1 MTVPQL
7 PKKFFAP
14 DISETIRAKRW
25 IAAFASIVCL
35 GAVLLVWGILERQGQ
50 AHIERT
56 SNAMAFGVRVLIE
69 QDLEE
74 RIAVLKGL
82 AQRWR
87 SMGGAER
94 SLWVADA
101 RSVFEAHPGFRAVER
116 IDRSLHIR
124 WVEPISGNESVVGFS
139 LNEDPDALAIVAEAR
154 DAGVATSPPIELIEG
169 KQGMVFLVP
178 TFVHDDFD
186 GLMAGVL
193 EFEGWLETLL
203 APVRSSNHY
212 IEISMDHQTIYSSG
226 NGMALAS
233 EKWARELPFSVS
245 DRQWQIHIVPSASYI
260 ARTHSWF
267 SYTLLVTGMLLSAFV
282 YPVVLIGVTNR
293 QWARELLDTSQQLEV
308 LFNSLPGMSYRGA
321 LNYPWPMEFVSNGCK
336 GLCGFDKADLEQ
348 KRVLWGELIHPED
361 RAQVTA
367 QVTYAV
373 ARHIPFDMEYR
384 ILVGTGVTRWV
395 WERGAALAGADA
407 SEPVLEG
414 FITDITDRKHTESR
428 LVEAQAYSES
438 VVRAAQ
444 EAIINVG
451 ADDGIKGFNQEAEAM
466 FGYAAEEA
474 VGIPMT
480 RLIPDDYL
488 DEHREYIRYFNE
500 TGDLK
505 YLVDRREMKLQRKD
519 GSLFPVQ
526 VSVADLQHPMQ
537 RQFVCLVWD
546 MSSQHKAEQEAKD
559 HLEKL
564 AHVSR
569 LNMLGEMTSG
579 IAHELNQPL
588 TAISLFSQV
597 GKRLFESGNPEKLPE
612 IFDKLSVHTQRA
624 GSIIK
629 RIQSMSR
636 QHLSK
641 FEVVDCNR
649 LMREVASLAEAEA
662 RIRDIEVATQL
673 EDKRL
678 PVSVDSIQIQQVAL
692 NLLRNGMEAM
702 RAENCQHGNII
713 RLQTRLLKAGTIE
726 IAVIDSGGGV
736 AEAIV
741 DSIFTPFS
749 TTKTSG
755 MGIGLSISKSI
766 VTAHGGHISYENR
779 ESFGATF
786 SFTLPLAQ
794 QGEDHESTAD
804 RFHR

>member
-1 MTVPQL
+1 MTVTQP

-25 IAAFASIVCL
+25 LATFASMVCL
-35 GAVLLVWGILERQGQ
+35 GTVLLVWGILERQGQ

-56 SNAMAFGVRVLIE
+56 SNAMAVSVRVLIE

-87 SMGGAER
+87 SMGGADR
-94 SLWVADA
+94 SIWMADA
-101 RSVFEAHPGFRAVER
+101 RSVFGAHPGLRAVER
-116 IDRSLHIR
+116 IDRSLHVR
-124 WVEPISGNESVVGFS
+124 WVEPISGNESVVGLS
-139 LNEDPDALAIVAEAR
+139 LNEDPVALAMVEKAR
-154 DAGVATSPPIELIEG
+154 SAGVAASPPTQLVGG

-178 TFVHDDFD
+178 TFVHDGFD

-203 APVRSSNHY
+203 APVRSGNHY
-212 IEISMDHQTIYSSG
+212 IEISVDNQTIYSSG
-226 NGMALAS
+226 HGMALAS
-233 EKWARELPFSVS
+233 EKWGRELSYSVA
-245 DRQWQIHIVPSASYI
+245 DQQWQIHIVPSASYI
-260 ARTHSWF
+260 ARTHAWF
-267 SYTLLVTGMLLSAFV
+267 SYTLLVTGILLSAFV
-282 YPVVLIGVTNR
+282 YPVVMTGITNR
-293 QWARELLDTSQQLEV
+293 QWARELLDASQQLEV

-321 LNYPWPMEFVSNGCK
+321 LDYPWPMEFVSNGCK
-336 GLCGFDKADLEQ
+336 ELCGFDKADLER

-361 RAQVTA
+361 RARVTEQVNC
-367 QVTYAV
+367 AV
-373 ARHIPFDMEYR
+373 SSHAPFDMEYR
-384 ILVGTGVTRWV
+384 ILVGAGVTRWV
-395 WERGAALAGADA
+395 WERGAALADADDG
-407 SEPVLEG
+407 ELMLEG

-428 LVEAQAYSES
+428 LIEAQAYSES
-438 VVRAAQ
+438 VLGAAQ
-444 EAIINVG
+444 EAIINIG

-466 FGYAAEEA
+466 FGYEAAEA
-474 VGIPMT
+474 VGMSMA
-480 RLIPDDYL
+480 RLIPDSYL

-500 TGDLK
+500 TGSLK
-505 YLVDRREMKLQRKD
+505 YLVDRREMKLRRKD

-526 VSVADLQHPMQ
+526 VSVAGLQHPMQ

-546 MSSQHKAEQEAKD
+546 MSSQYKAEQEAKD

-597 GKRLFESGNPEKLPE
+597 GKRLYASGKPEKLPE
-612 IFDKLSVHTQRA
+612 IFDKLSAHTQRA

-636 QHLSK
+636 QHFSQ
-641 FEVVDCNR
+641 FEIVDCNG

-662 RIRDIEVATQL
+662 RIRDIEVVTQL

-678 PVSVDSIQIQQVAL
+678 PASVDSIQIQQVAL

-702 RAENCQHGNII
+702 RAENCRHGNVI
-713 RLQTRLLKAGTIE
+713 RLQTRLLEADTVE
-726 IAVIDSGGGV
+726 VAVIDSGGGV
-736 AEAIV
+736 ADAIV

-766 VTAHGGHISYENR
+766 VTAHGGHINYENR
-779 ESFGATF
+779 ERFGAIF
-786 SFTLPLAQ
+786 SFTLPLAL
-794 QGEDHESTAD
+794 QGEDHEPAAD